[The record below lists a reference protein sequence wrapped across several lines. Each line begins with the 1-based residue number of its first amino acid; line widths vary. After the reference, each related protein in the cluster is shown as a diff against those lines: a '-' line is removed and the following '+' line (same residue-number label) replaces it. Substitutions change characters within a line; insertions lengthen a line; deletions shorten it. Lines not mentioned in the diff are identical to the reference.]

1 MRNTNRLPVERPGSN
16 ADFYPFGGFLRSE
29 VEVMNA
35 DERHAGETAKTGGA
49 RALAGVA
56 ERGAVAY
63 LTRWTG
69 ADGRDEL
76 RVHANEYRARGYA
89 EEVNGITANYGLR
102 RKVYVYCLFPVGCVA
117 DAGTFEERGIA

>member
-1 MRNTNRLPVERPGSN
+1 MI
-16 ADFYPFGGFLRSE
+16 ADK
-29 VEVMNA
+29 
-35 DERHAGETAKTGGA
+35 RHAGETAKTGGA

-76 RVHANEYRARGYA
+76 KVHANEHRARGYA
-89 EEVNGITANYGLR
+89 EEVHGITANYGLR
-102 RKVYVYCLFPVGCVA
+102 RKVYVYRLFPVGCVA
-117 DAGTFEERGIA
+117 EAGTFEERGIA